1 MAQEDKTRT
10 WCMIALMA
18 FNITI
23 ILCMVGY
30 IFKRGGMGGLYF
42 MDFVVT
48 IVLAT
53 FVACGAFI
61 AAMMLDK

>member
-1 MAQEDKTRT
+1 
-10 WCMIALMA
+10 MIALMA